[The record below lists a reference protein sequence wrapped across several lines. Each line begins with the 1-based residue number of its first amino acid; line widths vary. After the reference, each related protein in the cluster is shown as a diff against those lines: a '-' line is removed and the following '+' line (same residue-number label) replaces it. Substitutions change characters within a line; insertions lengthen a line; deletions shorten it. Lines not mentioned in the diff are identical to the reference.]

1 MTVRELSQLYNLN
14 REIEMDQKRLDALD
28 AEIQRDEERLA
39 ELEMQAVS
47 VSSPAYDGMP
57 KNPSPSSR
65 IESAVAA
72 VLDLRDA
79 IKRRKALRNE
89 CAVTIQAKQ
98 ILCLTERNRLE
109 RYIADLPDSL
119 LRMIFTYRFINGL
132 NWRQVSESVGMHTT
146 EESVKKLC
154 YRYLNTENKGQK

>member
-57 KNPSPSSR
+57 KNPSTGSR

-72 VLDLRDA
+72 VIDLRDA

-154 YRYLNTENKGQK
+154 YRHLNAENKGQK